1 MLPMSSLLLS
11 VTFQCSTQNY
21 PERQTSHLQRA
32 GIQLRPNMSNER
44 RRDPSGA
51 RPNGSNIT
59 SDIYLRLKTPS
70 PTFLFLFKDIVSCS
84 SSYTLS
90 PLVTKDGLE
99 LPITCLSLLR
109 ARITGRYHHAR
120 FMQVLGVEP
129 RASCMLERCIA
140 RTRQTPTS
148 KSLTFH

>member
-1 MLPMSSLLLS
+1 MALIL
-11 VTFQCSTQNY
+11 
-21 PERQTSHLQRA
+21 
-32 GIQLRPNMSNER
+32 
-44 RRDPSGA
+44 
-51 RPNGSNIT
+51 IT

-99 LPITCLSLLR
+99 LPITCLNLLR

-129 RASCMLERCIA
+129 RASCMLERCFI
-140 RTRQTPTS
+140 
-148 KSLTFH
+148 SLSALPEQDKLLPLNH